1 MKPME
6 TSSLPLVSICLPFKN
21 EEDFLKGRLRNIL
34 QFKYPNLELIFSDN
48 CSNDRSA
55 EILKN
60 EDLSQIPYL
69 SIRQSLEITP
79 ESNWEACL
87 QQSKGKYVMFA
98 AADDYHDDNFI
109 AEGVRFLEKN
119 PDFDVW
125 MPQVRFIDYQDKP
138 YQRPAKDSIILPI
151 QKMSFSQKV
160 MYCVDGNINFMPY
173 ALFRGEQLRAMP
185 VADLMS
191 SPSFEQPFLLHV
203 FCTKKI
209 WINPKALFTYRLKIN
224 ITETQDSSRRVAIR
238 YGADR
243 RFPPYHVLPAIHTLL
258 QWVDRIYAN
267 DPGRLLWVKFWVL
280 VGILR
285 SGNCSKEWY
294 GRIKTT
300 LWTDLLA
307 CLSEKNW
314 RDVALLSLFIPLKIK
329 PFRWLISQHRN
340 YAKAFQ
346 SAGLQ
351 KTEDNEGGL

>member
-1 MKPME
+1 ME

-34 QFKYPNLELIFSDN
+34 QFKYPSLELISSDN

-60 EDLSQIPYL
+60 EDLSQIPHL
-69 SIRQSLEITP
+69 SIRQTSEITP

-87 QQSKGKYVMFA
+87 QQSKGEYVMFA
-98 AADDYHDDNFI
+98 AADDYHDDNFV

-119 PDFDVW
+119 LDFDLW
-125 MPQVRFIDYQDKP
+125 MPQVRFIDYQEKP
-138 YQRPAKDSIILPI
+138 HPRPAKDSIILPI
-151 QKMSFSQKV
+151 QKMSFPQKV
-160 MYCVDGNINFMPY
+160 MYCVDGNTNFMPY

-185 VADLMS
+185 VAELMS

-209 WINPKALFTYRLKIN
+209 WIYPKALFTYRLKIN
-224 ITETQDSSRRVAIR
+224 ITENQDSSRRVAIR
-238 YGADR
+238 LGADR

-258 QWVDRIYAN
+258 QWVERICAN
-267 DPGRLLWVKFWVL
+267 DPKRLLWVKFWVL
-280 VGILR
+280 IGILR

-307 CLSEKNW
+307 CLSERNW

-340 YAKAFQ
+340 YSKACRF
-346 SAGLQ
+346 AGLQ
-351 KTEDNEGGL
+351 KTGANAAGL

>member
-34 QFKYPNLELIFSDN
+34 QFKYPSLELISSDN

-55 EILKN
+55 EILEN
-60 EDLSQIPYL
+60 EDLSQIPHL
-69 SIRQSLEITP
+69 SIRQTSEITP

-87 QQSKGKYVMFA
+87 QQSKGEYVMFA
-98 AADDYHDDNFI
+98 AADDYHDDNFV

-119 PDFDVW
+119 LDFDLW

-138 YQRPAKDSIILPI
+138 YSRTAKDSIILPI
-151 QKMSFSQKV
+151 QKMSYPQKI
-160 MYCVDGNINFMPY
+160 MYCVDGNTNFIPY

-185 VADLMS
+185 VAELMS

-209 WINPKALFTYRLKIN
+209 WVNPKAFFTYRLKIN
-224 ITETQDSSRRVAIR
+224 ITDKQDSSRRVAMR
-238 YGADR
+238 YGIDR

-258 QWVDRIYAN
+258 QWVARIYAN
-267 DPGRLLWVKFWVL
+267 DPGRLLCAKFWVL

-285 SGNCSKEWY
+285 SDNCSKGWY

-307 CLSEKNW
+307 CLSERNW
-314 RDVALLSLFIPLKIK
+314 SDLVLLSLFIPLKIK

-340 YAKAFQ
+340 YSETFQ

-351 KTEDNEGGL
+351 KTGDSEGEL